1 MYYQDVLNGNMVAWG
16 GWIKLDYLKKLKK
29 DFNCFINILCL
40 LFAFSVTLI
49 SYMFQSKNYL
59 ALV

>member
-16 GWIKLDYLKKLKK
+16 GWIKLDYLKQLKK

-49 SYMFQSKNYL
+49 SYMFQNKS
-59 ALV
+59 